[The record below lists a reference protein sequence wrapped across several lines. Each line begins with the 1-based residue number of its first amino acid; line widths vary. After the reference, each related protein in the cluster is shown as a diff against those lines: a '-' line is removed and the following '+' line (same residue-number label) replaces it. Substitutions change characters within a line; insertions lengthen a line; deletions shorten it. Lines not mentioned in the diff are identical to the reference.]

1 MSSSDE
7 DDPSRVEPT
16 TTSSVISSLVLEK
29 SRGKYKFVYDSCD
42 KWCQEKMLRIRQI
55 QKYGFVSVFW
65 WVSNI

>member
-16 TTSSVISSLVLEK
+16 ISSVISSLALEK
-29 SRGKYKFVYDSCD
+29 SRGKYQFVYDRCD
-42 KWCQEKMLRIRQI
+42 KWCEEKMLRIRQI

-65 WVSNI
+65 WVSKI